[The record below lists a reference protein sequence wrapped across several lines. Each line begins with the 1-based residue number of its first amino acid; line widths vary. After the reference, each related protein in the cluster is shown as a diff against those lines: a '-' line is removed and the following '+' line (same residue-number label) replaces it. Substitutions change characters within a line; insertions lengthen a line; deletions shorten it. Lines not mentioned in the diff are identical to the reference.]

1 MIEVSLNGREVSGRI
16 CIPATFTIKGV
27 DIAVNALWDTGA
39 AHSCINKKYVG
50 DNWVADQ
57 EAPVYGAND
66 ADKTPDE
73 VMRKKYRASITING
87 LGVKFHDALV
97 ASMPIADEAIIGMDI
112 ISLLDFTLK
121 DGGKCTISIGSA
133 TK

>member
-1 MIEVSLNGREVSGRI
+1 MIEVSLSGREVSGRI
-16 CIPATFTIKGV
+16 YIPATFTIKGV

-39 AHSCINKKYVG
+39 AHSCINKKYV
-50 DNWVADQ
+50 DDSWDADC
-57 EAPVYGAND
+57 ESPVYGAND
-66 ADKTPDE
+66 ADKNPDE
-73 VMRKKYRASITING
+73 VMRKKYRASVMPNG
-87 LGVKFHDALV
+87 LGVRFNDALV

-121 DGGKCTISIGSA
+121 DGGNCTISVGSA